1 MILFGFAI
9 LLFTIPISLLNLGR
23 TEDESLVT
31 VIFNNTIIDGLFNQY
46 LLSLGEFGSQ
56 VENSTV

>member
-9 LLFTIPISLLNLGR
+9 LLFTIPISLLNLSR
-23 TEDESLVT
+23 TEDASLVT
-31 VIFNNTIIDGLFNQY
+31 VIFNNAIFDGLFNQY

-56 VENSTV
+56 IENSTG